1 MAVVFALVAA
11 AGYGLA
17 DFLGARAARTTAAS
31 RVTFV
36 AQLISLVVVLPV
48 AIVLGESLGSGR
60 DVLLSLAAGVAA
72 GVALSLFYWGM
83 ARGVIAVVAPI
94 TAITGIVV
102 PVVWGVAFG
111 ESPGVVGL
119 VGLVLAPIAIG
130 VVCGAGG
137 SASFAGMSRII
148 VAALLGGALFGSIY
162 ILLSEISTD
171 TGLWP
176 LVYLRLASISV
187 AYVLSR
193 PQMKSG
199 RRSFESLRLCAWCGI
214 ADAAANVGL
223 LIASRNGYVSV
234 VAVVASMYPAVTL
247 VLASRV
253 DHERIGPV
261 RLGGLMLSA
270 VVVSLVAIG

>member
-36 AQLISLVVVLPV
+36 AQLISLVVILPV
-48 AIVLGESLGSGR
+48 AIVLGESLGSRR
-60 DVLLSLAAGVAA
+60 DALLSLGAGVAA

-83 ARGVIAVVAPI
+83 ARGAMTVVAPI
-94 TAITGIVV
+94 TAITGIIV
-102 PVVWGVAFG
+102 PVVWGLAFG
-111 ESPGVVGL
+111 DALGIAGFVGL
-119 VGLVLAPIAIG
+119 ILAPIAVG
-130 VVCGAGG
+130 VVCGADGF
-137 SASFAGMSRII
+137 ALFAGMSRIL
-148 VAALLGGALFGSIY
+148 VAALFGGALFGSIY
-162 ILLSEISTD
+162 ILLGEISPD

-176 LVYLRLASISV
+176 LVYLRLASISI
-187 AYVLSR
+187 ALALSR
-193 PQMKSG
+193 PRAGSG
-199 RRSFESLRLCAWCGI
+199 ARDRGFLGLCAWCGA
-214 ADAAANVGL
+214 ADAVANVGL
-223 LIASRNGYVSV
+223 LVASRNGYVSV
-234 VAVVASMYPAVTL
+234 VAVVSSMYPAVTL

>member
-11 AGYGLA
+11 VGYGLA
-17 DFLGARAARTTAAS
+17 DFLGARAARATAAS
-31 RVTFV
+31 GVTFV
-36 AQLISLVVVLPV
+36 AQLISLVVILPV
-48 AIVLGESLGSGR
+48 AIALREPFGGGR
-60 DVLLSLAAGVAA
+60 DVALSLGAGVAA
-72 GVALSLFYWGM
+72 GLALSLFYWGM
-83 ARGVIAVVAPI
+83 ARGSIAVVAPI

-102 PVVWGVAFG
+102 PVVWGVAIG
-111 ESPGVVGL
+111 GSPGVVGL
-119 VGLVLAPIAIG
+119 LGLMLAPIAVG
-130 VVCGAGG
+130 VVCGAEGV
-137 SASFAGMSRII
+137 ASFAGMSRVIG
-148 VAALLGGALFGSIY
+148 AALLGGALFGSIY

-176 LVYLRLASISV
+176 LVYLRVASISV

-193 PQMKSG
+193 SRLEPG
-199 RRSFESLRLCAWCGI
+199 VRSLKVSKWGAWCGI

-234 VAVVASMYPAVTL
+234 VAVVSSMYPAVTL
-247 VLASRV
+247 LLASRF
-253 DHERIGPV
+253 DHERIGPA